1 MIELVSAQNS
11 EFNEQF
17 IYDLY
22 LYGKKTIKLIVA
34 LLSWYKH
41 LLQAKYV
48 IYKWIPLSNMV
59 EIYEFKL

>member
-1 MIELVSAQNS
+1 VIELVSAQNS
-11 EFNEQF
+11 EFKEQF

-34 LLSWYKH
+34 ILSWYKH

-48 IYKWIPLSNMV
+48 IYK
-59 EIYEFKL
+59 